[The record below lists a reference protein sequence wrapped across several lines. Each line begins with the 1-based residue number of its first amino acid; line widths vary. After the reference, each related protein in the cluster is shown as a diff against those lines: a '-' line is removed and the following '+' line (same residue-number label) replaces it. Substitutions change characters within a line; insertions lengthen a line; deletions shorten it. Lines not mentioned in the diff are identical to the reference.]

1 VLFLLRTAVLLRIPH
16 LNCCKIVPNRPLR
29 GRRGRFGTLLQLLEC
44 GIFLENGCTS
54 SVRRR
59 WQRRLMDTRTLLCH
73 MLSRQDC
80 LACSALVPNEN
91 QMLLA
96 RLFLLQPE
104 RPPDC
109 SLVTAV
115 DWSERKSQRDLD
127 TSNQVVWPG
136 ECMNTTS
143 CFVPFCAHRS
153 VGG

>member
-1 VLFLLRTAVLLRIPH
+1 
-16 LNCCKIVPNRPLR
+16 
-29 GRRGRFGTLLQLLEC
+29 
-44 GIFLENGCTS
+44 
-54 SVRRR
+54 
-59 WQRRLMDTRTLLCH
+59 
-73 MLSRQDC
+73 
-80 LACSALVPNEN
+80 
-91 QMLLA
+91 MLLA

-153 VGG
+153 VGGWFVKWSDASFFSPTKWTTALAVEAAHMLVLYRRRRSWSM